1 MDNVVKQTEL
11 LEKTGVYDEDLK
23 RRFALTLK
31 YNGMKGKKVLVIG
44 MNPASNSVQVFDNTT
59 NYLLNN
65 LGIMGYSEIVVWNLF
80 ADICTKLKPTQTGD
94 NTENME
100 YLQELLNEKFNAV
113 LIGWGNTFIGNRRVH
128 GEAKSFPERYLCKL
142 QEDVKGRCHR
152 TYTNGVF
159 TVSVYQRIVG
169 GLSERKY
176 QCRKY
181 YGAYDWRIFYRK
193 NYRSTSGSVLWKRT
207 RLSWK

>member
-113 LIGWGNTFIGNRRVH
+113 LIGWGNTFIGNRRLE
-128 GEAKSFPERYLCKL
+128 EAKRQVCEYLKPHAKKVYELVDTDGEYIGLRTIHPLFAGQRFSGKWEFRNFVFPEEK
-142 QEDVKGRCHR
+142 
-152 TYTNGVF
+152 
-159 TVSVYQRIVG
+159 
-169 GLSERKY
+169 
-176 QCRKY
+176 
-181 YGAYDWRIFYRK
+181 
-193 NYRSTSGSVLWKRT
+193 
-207 RLSWK
+207 